1 MGYCRGFGQ
10 LGGVMGCMSP
20 RAATSDVKVREGVST
35 NKMACIITVA
45 DLACHKPDLEKI
57 VLKNRMAR

>member
-1 MGYCRGFGQ
+1 
-10 LGGVMGCMSP
+10 MGCMSP

-57 VLKNRMAR
+57 VLRNRMAR